1 VIEFYKIE
9 EIGSNYPGDIYNPY
23 SVVTSHEEYF
33 DYINRKQNEI
43 AMQKG
48 ATEKKAQNK

>member
-1 VIEFYKIE
+1 MIEFYKIE

-23 SVVTSHEEYF
+23 SVVTSQEEYF
-33 DYINRKQNEI
+33 DNINRKQNEI

-48 ATEKKAQNK
+48 STDIKTQNK